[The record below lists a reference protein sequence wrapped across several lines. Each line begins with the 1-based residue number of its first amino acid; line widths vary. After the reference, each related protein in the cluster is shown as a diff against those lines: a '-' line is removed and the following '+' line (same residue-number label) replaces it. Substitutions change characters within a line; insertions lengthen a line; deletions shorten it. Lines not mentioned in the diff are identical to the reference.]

1 MLKPTTS
8 KMAASHS
15 QNTFQEETA
24 GRPRGMYLNRTNRGR
39 GRTQS
44 YGCVSRL
51 RSSQGGAGK
60 ALTLML
66 QVSPGREKELTLL
79 GEKAGPPRWP
89 PVFPSC
95 ISETLNW
102 DLRGLLLK
110 FVYLR
115 MTWK

>member
-1 MLKPTTS
+1 
-8 KMAASHS
+8 MAVFPGSAHPKVV
-15 QNTFQEETA
+15 T
-24 GRPRGMYLNRTNRGR
+24 GD
-39 GRTQS
+39 
-44 YGCVSRL
+44 
-51 RSSQGGAGK
+51 K

-115 MTWK
+115 MIWK